1 MMDPAG
7 FLVRP
12 RSAAPGSSL
21 DTLSSPVAA
30 PRRPRAGCAMAVGH
44 QIGPFAIEK
53 ELGSGA
59 MGAVYL
65 ARYTKTG
72 LRVAIKVVS
81 PALGQNRTA
90 LARFEREADI
100 LKQLKHPNIV
110 RLYATGRYHG
120 APYYAMEYVDGESLD
135 QVMQRRGRI
144 TWEEV
149 VTLGE
154 QLCAALQHAHE
165 AGIIHRDLK
174 PSNLMVLP
182 DGTVKLTDF
191 GIAKDLDVTEI
202 TAANCTVGTASYMSP
217 EQCRGERNLT
227 ARSDLYSFGVMCYE
241 LLTGEKPFKAE
252 TPMEMFMLHVEGT
265 FERPSRRVLD
275 IPVWLDTLVCQ
286 LLEKQPDKR
295 PLDAATVALAL
306 GQVKEK
312 VEAQQSAGVEAAKRR
327 AVDRPR
333 GQAGLDETDKDAART
348 LLQRKAKK
356 KKPKPLYKQKWLQG
370 VGIAAGLLLDRKSV
384 G

>member
-1 MMDPAG
+1 M
-7 FLVRP
+7 LVGRKF
-12 RSAAPGSSL
+12 
-21 DTLSSPVAA
+21 
-30 PRRPRAGCAMAVGH
+30 
-44 QIGPFAIEK
+44 GPFIIDK

-59 MGAVYL
+59 MGTVYR
-65 ARYTKTG
+65 ATYEKTG
-72 LRVAIKVVS
+72 QRVAVKVMI
-81 PALGQNRTA
+81 AGLGTSETA
-90 LARFEREADI
+90 QARFEREGEI
-100 LKQLKHPNIV
+100 LKQLNHPNIV
-110 RLYATGRYHG
+110 RLFGVGKSHG
-120 APYYAMEYVDGESLD
+120 TRYYAMEYIQGEPMDKVL
-135 QVMQRRGRI
+135 QRRGQRPWQDVAVI
-144 TWEEV
+144 A
-149 VTLGE
+149 
-154 QLCAALQHAHE
+154 QQICAALQHAHQQ
-165 AGIIHRDLK
+165 GIIHRDLK
-174 PSNLMVLP
+174 PSNLMMLP

-191 GIAKDLDVTEI
+191 GIAKDLDVTQI
-202 TAANCTVGTASYMSP
+202 TAANCTVGTAAYMSP

-295 PLDAATVALAL
+295 PLDAATVRLAL